1 MDEEYGVKSL
11 EEFLPQDVLNC
22 DRDFTSL
29 SVQQKVAELIP
40 GILPSAAVSS
50 KSPAYFRKQ
59 NLHRNTLLLLKL
71 QLQQTS
77 IRTLSF
83 TQTQD
88 CNRN

>member
-1 MDEEYGVKSL
+1 MDERYGVKSL
-11 EEFLPQDVLNC
+11 EELLPQDVLNC

-29 SVQQKVAELIP
+29 SVQQKVAESIP

-50 KSPAYFRKQ
+50 KLLEYFRKK
-59 NLHRNTLLLLKL
+59 NLHTNTLLLKL

-83 TQTQD
+83 IQTQD
-88 CNRN
+88 RNRN